1 VGALKFPNHLRVDAG
16 DFFGVGGEQD
26 SLKSA
31 FMVQAMDKLGYDVV
45 TLGEREFN
53 FGQAFL
59 LGCLKNAKFEVVSS
73 NLIYGDTKKPFVKP
87 YVVRKVG
94 PVRVAFFGLMGKDAR
109 IRTLTSE
116 RALEVKDPVETAKAL
131 IPELRKKAD
140 VIVLLSHL
148 GLTEGQRLTLEAPG
162 IDVMVFGHQVG
173 LFREIAK
180 TNGVIN
186 TRGGDRG
193 QYLPSVH
200 LVVEDG
206 KIASYDGDVVA
217 LDDKVPADAEVNEMV
232 DAFSDDLNR
241 RFSNAAAAAAAAAA
255 PASEAAPMS
264 GDHYLGEKNC
274 RRCHESEYTMTKS
287 QAHAVAF
294 ETLVKNQ
301 RDATPECLP
310 CHVVGYGQAGGYSTK
325 QATPDLVNVQC
336 ENCHGMGTKHP
347 EQGDTSAVVGPDVC
361 LSCHTHEQ
369 SPNFDYDEALSHI
382 VHWTQ

>member
-1 VGALKFPNHLRVDAG
+1 MDAG

-31 FMVQAMDKLGYDVV
+31 FMVEAMDKLGYDVV

-59 LGCLKNAKFEVVSS
+59 LDCLKKTRIEVVSS
-73 NLIYGDTKKPFVKP
+73 NLFYADTKKPFVKP
-87 YVVRKVG
+87 YVIRKVG
-94 PVRVAFFGLMGKDAR
+94 PVRVAFFGLMGKGSK
-109 IRTLTSE
+109 IRTLASE
-116 RALEVKDPVETAKAL
+116 RALEVKDPVETANAL
-131 IPELRKKAD
+131 IPELRRKAD

-148 GLTEGQRLTLEAPG
+148 GLTDGQRLTLEAPG

-173 LFREIAK
+173 LFREITK

-193 QYLPSVH
+193 QYIPNVH

-206 KIASYDGDVVA
+206 KITSYDGDVVT
-217 LDDKVPADAEVNEMV
+217 LDDKVPADPEMNQMV
-232 DAFSDDLNR
+232 DTFSDDLNR
-241 RFSNAAAAAAAAAA
+241 RFSNAASAAATAASQPAA
-255 PASEAAPMS
+255 PLS

-274 RRCHESEYTMTKS
+274 RRCHEPEYQMYTK
-287 QAHAVAF
+287 QKHAVAF
-294 ETLVKNQ
+294 ATLVNNQ

-310 CHVVGYGQAGGYSTK
+310 CHVVGYGQAGGFTNK
-325 QATPDLVNVQC
+325 QGTPDLVNVQC

-347 EQGDTSAVVGPDVC
+347 EKGDPTAIVGPNVC
-361 LSCHTHEQ
+361 LTCHTHEQ

-382 VHWTQ
+382 VHWLR